1 MKPSTAREKIE
12 SSKQA
17 KPGFIT
23 ILVSALFTQSLE
35 LNSKMENSWW
45 AQAKNK
51 KSSFSCGVAEKIIE
65 NEENGY
71 SIKIVIIQR

>member
-45 AQAKNK
+45 EQAKNK
-51 KSSFSCGVAEKIIE
+51 KSSFSCEVAEKIIE

-71 SIKIVIIQR
+71 SIKMVIIQR